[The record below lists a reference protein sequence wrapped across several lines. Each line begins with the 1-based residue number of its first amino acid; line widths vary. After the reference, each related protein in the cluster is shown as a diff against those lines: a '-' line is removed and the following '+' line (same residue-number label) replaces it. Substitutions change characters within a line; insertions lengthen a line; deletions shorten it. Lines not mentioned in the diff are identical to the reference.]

1 MMEGMKTINFNMPE
15 QLHDRLVLFVESEHQ
30 RFDGNYSRELIMDCL
45 LYKAVSVMAKNT
57 DGFPPGSP
65 DDLLQ

>member
-15 QLHDRLVLFVESEHQ
+15 QLHDRLVLFVESEYQ
-30 RFDGNYSRELIMDCL
+30 RFDGEYSRELIMDCL

-57 DGFPPGSP
+57 YGFPPGSP